1 MVRRPFR
8 IVLAKCFSPV
18 EASNKKV
25 HQPQNQCFQEQVCDC
40 WLLQI
45 LDSGRSCM
53 VTDGPYPLEWMLIS
67 FVVFVQFYDALY
79 VIVLDDEPRVAL
91 LTGS

>member
-1 MVRRPFR
+1 
-8 IVLAKCFSPV
+8 
-18 EASNKKV
+18 
-25 HQPQNQCFQEQVCDC
+25 
-40 WLLQI
+40 
-45 LDSGRSCM
+45 M